1 MQYEEY
7 RNIIMSGMVEY
18 VNNGGS
24 TFHIGNAVKEYFFEY
39 DNELLPHDDKEFLT
53 NKAVQAVDKKKPI
66 PDGIRLVRCVW
77 HGRRVQ

>member
-24 TFHIGNAVKEYFFEY
+24 TFHIGSAVKEYFFEY
-39 DNELLPHDDKEFLT
+39 DNKLLPPNEKEILS
-53 NKAVQAVDKKKPI
+53 NKAVQAIDRKKAL
-66 PDGIRLVRCVW
+66 PDGIKLVRCVW
-77 HGRRVQ
+77 RGRREQ

>member
-24 TFHIGNAVKEYFFEY
+24 TFHIGNTVKEYFFEY

-53 NKAVQAVDKKKPI
+53 NKAVQAIYKKKPL
-66 PDGIRLVRCVW
+66 PDGIRLVQCVL
-77 HGRRVQ
+77 HGRRVC

>member
-1 MQYEEY
+1 MKYEEY

-39 DNELLPHDDKEFLT
+39 DIEPLPHDKKEILSD
-53 NKAVQAVDKKKPI
+53 KAVQAINEHKPL

-77 HGRRVQ
+77 HERRAN